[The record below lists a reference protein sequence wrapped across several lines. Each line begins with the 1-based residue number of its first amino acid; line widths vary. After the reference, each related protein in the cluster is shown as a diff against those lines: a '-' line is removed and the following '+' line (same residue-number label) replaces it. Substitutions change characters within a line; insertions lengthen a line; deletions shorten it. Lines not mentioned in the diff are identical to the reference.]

1 MARRTLID
9 ELFRLTTQIPW
20 WLAAG
25 LGGAFYYTFKYYL
38 PTQVSENLKPAWT
51 PMFNVLA
58 WGLLGICIA
67 GAITGLIRDLRD
79 RRLFNRQSSLR
90 SIRALPWDKFERFTL
105 EAYRRQGFK
114 AQATNA
120 GADGGVDIVLTR
132 NGETTLVQCKQWKS
146 QRVGVKAIR
155 ELAGVVAA
163 RRADRGIFVCS
174 GDYTADAVAFAHEAN
189 IELLDGKALEALLDR
204 EKVATEPLLAEP
216 KSTHICPQC
225 GGTLVRRVAKRGKHQ
240 GEAFLGCSSFPKCRY
255 SRNF

>member
-20 WLAAG
+20 WLAAA
-25 LGGAFYYTFKYYL
+25 LGGAFYFTFKFYL
-38 PTQVSENLKPAWT
+38 PTQVSDSLKPAWT

-67 GAITGLIRDLRD
+67 GAVSGLIRDLRD

-90 SIRALPWDKFERFTL
+90 SIRALPWDKFERFVL

-132 NGETTLVQCKQWKS
+132 DGETTLVQCKQWKS
-146 QRVGVKAIR
+146 QRVGVKPIR

-163 RRADRGIFVCS
+163 KRADRGIFVCS
-174 GDYTADAVAFAHEAN
+174 GDYTADAAAFANEAN
-189 IELLDGKALEALLDR
+189 IELVDGKALEALLGR
-204 EKVATEPLLAEP
+204 EQVAAEPLPMEP
-216 KSTHICPQC
+216 QATHICPRC
-225 GGTLVRRVAKRGKHQ
+225 GGDLVRRVAKRGKHQ
-240 GEAFLGCSSFPKCRY
+240 GEAFLGCSGFPKCRY